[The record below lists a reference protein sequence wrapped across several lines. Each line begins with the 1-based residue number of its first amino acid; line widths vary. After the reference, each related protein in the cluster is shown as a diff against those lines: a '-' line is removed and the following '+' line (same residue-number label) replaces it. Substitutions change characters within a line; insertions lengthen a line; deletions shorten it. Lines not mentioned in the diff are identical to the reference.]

1 MLLHHDRVRL
11 LVCVAKVKQ
20 RRRTSLIEAVANVAA
35 GLVVAIAGQCII
47 FPALGIVV
55 SLGQTTEIALF
66 MTAISIVRQFILRRL
81 FEHLRVTG
89 RMP

>member
-1 MLLHHDRVRL
+1 M
-11 LVCVAKVKQ
+11 KQ
-20 RRRTSLIEAVANVAA
+20 RRRTSFVEALANVAA
-35 GLVVAIAGQCII
+35 GLGVAIAGQLII
-47 FPALGIVV
+47 FPALGLSV